1 MATRETRGVTRRQV
15 IKAAGTVA
23 GAAAVTAAM
32 PEALGSVGA
41 SSTAGVMW
49 TDGLVRPPG
58 SPVQGD
64 QLQQRRI
71 TAVIFPDGTG
81 YGVETDDAYHGTNDV
96 SDATA
101 TEFAIAS
108 AKRADGGMSFVGSV
122 LRAVDQGDVGK
133 AISLS
138 LALGGSVG
146 NCKWT
151 NGEFNGEGF
160 GVLLT

>member
-1 MATRETRGVTRRQV
+1 VATTKARGVTRRQV
-15 IKAAGTVA
+15 IKAAGTLA

-32 PEALGSVGA
+32 PKALGSVSA
-41 SSTAGVMW
+41 SSTDGVMW

-81 YGVETDDAYHGTNDV
+81 YGVQTDDAYHGTNDDT
-96 SDATA
+96 DATA
-101 TEFAIAS
+101 TEFAIKS
-108 AKRADGGMSFVGSV
+108 AQRSDGGMTFAGTV
-122 LRAVDQGDVGK
+122 LRAVDP
-133 AISLS
+133 
-138 LALGGSVG
+138 GSVG
-146 NCKWT
+146 KDVALTLSLGGAVGTCKYT
-151 NGEFNGEGF
+151 TGDFTGEGF

>member
-1 MATRETRGVTRRQV
+1 V
-15 IKAAGTVA
+15 IKTAGTVA

-32 PEALGSVGA
+32 PKALGSVGA
-41 SSTAGVMW
+41 SSTDGVMW

-64 QLQQRRI
+64 QLQQRRV
-71 TAVIFPDGTG
+71 TAVVLPDGTG

-101 TEFAIAS
+101 TEFTITS
-108 AKRADGGMSFVGSV
+108 AQRSDGEMSFAGNI
-122 LRAVDQGDVGK
+122 LRAVDPGMVGK
-133 AISLS
+133 AVSLNLS
-138 LALGGSVG
+138 LGGPVG
-146 NCKWT
+146 TCKYT
-151 NGEFNGEGF
+151 SGDFNGEGF